1 MCIAMGHSTLAE
13 IPWKIAVVRDNI
25 ENGFPHT
32 IGDIICLPRGLAV
45 DDCTRTLDDGT
56 SSSSSS
62 SSSCREEKA
71 AERQRHPAAV
81 EALKRV
87 LSVLVHEKIHV
98 YQRMYPEQ
106 TRIHVRD
113 VLKRERAFP
122 LADVLNE
129 EDKTRTR
136 SNPDLDGWVYR
147 NTEGPHTDAVSYM
160 VYTTDRPRSLADAR
174 IKSVDIGAARP
185 DTGSSNIPNTSSH
198 VYEHPYEEMAYAM
211 SKAIVF
217 GYGSDADVRHVCQ
230 CVC

>member
-1 MCIAMGHSTLAE
+1 MGHSTLAE
-13 IPWKIAVVRDNI
+13 IPWKIAVVRDDI

-32 IGDIICLPRGLAV
+32 IGDIICLPRGMAV
-45 DDCTRTLDDGT
+45 DGCTRALDDGT

-62 SSSCREEKA
+62 SSSSFREEKA
-71 AERQRHPAAV
+71 AERQQDPVVV
-81 EALKRV
+81 EALRRV

-106 TRIHVRD
+106 TQSYVRD
-113 VLKRERAFP
+113 VLKGERAFP

-147 NTEGPHTDAVSYM
+147 NTEGPHKDAVSYM

-174 IKSVDIGAARP
+174 IKSVNHEKGHI
-185 DTGSSNIPNTSSH
+185 SNTSSQ
-198 VYEHPYEEMAYAM
+198 VYEHPYEEMAYVM

-217 GYGSDADVRHVCQ
+217 GYGSDADVRHMCQ
-230 CVC
+230 CVF